1 MPKITFTFTFTF
13 AFALAFTF
21 AGCRYYP
28 SGRPVSDS
36 GVGGAIVDA
45 MHPAH
50 DLPPLPGASGGGAA
64 QLAAALRGRSNFLVG
79 LGNDLGSDRDH
90 DGAYSLGTTLD
101 LHYAYLVGLQG
112 QGGWP
117 DWNPNGGFVDA
128 LTSSAAAH
136 GVTPMFTLYS
146 MAAWGEN
153 NMSVLTNDGYMG
165 PYWQGAK
172 MLFQHLGTFG
182 NPAVVHLEPDFW
194 AFAQKATSG
203 DPTAHAVHV
212 SALAPDCAGLPD
224 DLTGMGRCLVRLAR
238 TYAPH
243 TAIGFHASVWAADD
257 PKQTMAFLQKIG
269 ASDADLVVVE
279 TLDRDA
285 GCFEAG
291 VQSDCQGRG
300 GPFYWD
306 ESNQSSP
313 NFHDHLAWAK
323 TVHDALGRPLLWWQT
338 PLGVPSSTPG
348 GSAGHYRDNRVH
360 YLFSHVAEFVA
371 AGGVGAVFGVGSQNQ
386 TDITTD
392 GGQFR
397 NAVMHYFAA
406 PVALP

>member
-1 MPKITFTFTFTF
+1 VRWLILTF
-13 AFALAFTF
+13 AL

-28 SGRPVSDS
+28 DGPPVPDS
-36 GVGGAIVDA
+36 GVVDA
-45 MHPAH
+45 QVPSFVP
-50 DLPPLPGASGGGAA
+50 DLPPLPGASGGAG
-64 QLAAALRGRSNFLVG
+64 QLAIALRGRSDFLVG
-79 LGNDLGSDRDH
+79 LGNDLGSDRNH
-90 DGAYSLGTTLD
+90 DAIYTLGVTLD

-112 QGGWP
+112 QNGWP

-153 NMSVLTNDGYMG
+153 NLSVLTNDGYMG
-165 PYWQGAK
+165 PYWKGAK
-172 MLFQHLGTFG
+172 LLFQHLGTFG
-182 NPAVVHLEPDFW
+182 GPAVVHLEPDFW
-194 AFAQKATSG
+194 AFVQKGTNG
-203 DPTAHAVHV
+203 DPTAHPVHV
-212 SALAPDCAGLPD
+212 AALASECAGLPD
-224 DLTGMGRCLVRLAR
+224 DLTGMGHCLVRLAR

-243 TAIGFHASVWAADD
+243 TAIGFHASSWAGD
-257 PKQTMAFLQKIG
+257 PGQTVAFLQRLG
-269 ASDADLVVVE
+269 ASDADFVVVE

-285 GCFEAG
+285 GCFEAA
-291 VQSDCQGRG
+291 SDSGCQGRS

-313 NFHDHLAWAK
+313 NFHEHLAWAK
-323 TVHDALGRPLLWWQT
+323 SIHDGLARPLLWWQT
-338 PLGVPSSTPG
+338 PLGVPSATPG
-348 GSAGHYRDNRVH
+348 GSSGHYRDNRVH
-360 YLFSHVAEFVA
+360 YLFGHVGEFVA
-371 AGGVGAVFGVGSQNQ
+371 AGGVGAVFGVGAQNQ

-397 NAVMHYFAA
+397 NAVTQYLAA